1 MRRAYLVSLCV
12 VIVVAVGGATAAWF
26 YAVPPHSVTTP
37 YRVEFV
43 QETNCPYGSWLI
55 PWAVGINHQTVVQP
69 SNATL
74 PLSYSTS
81 RLTSNSAYS
90 VISFPLPN
98 GTYSYTIFPNNFN
111 GQKQSGNVTV
121 DGNNVVVIVYVF
133 VTAMG
138 CSSTTTVGG

>member
-1 MRRAYLVSLCV
+1 MRRVHLVSLCV

-26 YAVPPHSVTTP
+26 YAVPPHSVATP

-43 QETNCPYGSWLI
+43 QESNCPYGSWLI
-55 PWAVGINHQTVVQP
+55 PWAVEINHQTVVQP

-74 PLSYSTS
+74 PLSYPTS

-90 VISFPLPN
+90 GISFPLPN
-98 GTYSYTIFPNNFN
+98 GTYSYTVFPNNVN
-111 GQKQSGNVTV
+111 GQEQSGNVTV
-121 DGNNVVVIVYVF
+121 DGNNVVVIVYTF